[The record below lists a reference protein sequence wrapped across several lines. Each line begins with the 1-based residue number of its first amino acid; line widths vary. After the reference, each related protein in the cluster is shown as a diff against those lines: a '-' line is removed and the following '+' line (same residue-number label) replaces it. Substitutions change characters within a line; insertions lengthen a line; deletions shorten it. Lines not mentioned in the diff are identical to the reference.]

1 MNGDQSV
8 DYIQTTGKMAFSQ
21 QQSPL
26 HTRVLSGGAGK
37 QEFERSY
44 LGPPKPQL
52 SAENYREFGFSAG
65 VDDGAGSLLQTK
77 KKVKEYIEQINEQ
90 LVETKK

>member
-37 QEFERSY
+37 
-44 LGPPKPQL
+44 
-52 SAENYREFGFSAG
+52 
-65 VDDGAGSLLQTK
+65 
-77 KKVKEYIEQINEQ
+77 
-90 LVETKK
+90 